1 MNIALALVMGL
12 LAAALVFFAFGTPTG
27 TADPQVIGAIVAFIV
42 VFAVSYYFIEELLG
56 LVTAIIGGILVA
68 IGMYIVRGIGS
79 GLVSGLVGL
88 GVFLVGLT
96 VQEMKVRRQ
105 KRAKAVMAN
114 PQAYVPPPPPPA
126 PK

>member
-1 MNIALALVMGL
+1 
-12 LAAALVFFAFGTPTG
+12 
-27 TADPQVIGAIVAFIV
+27 
-42 VFAVSYYFIEELLG
+42 
-56 LVTAIIGGILVA
+56 
-68 IGMYIVRGIGS
+68 MYIVRGTGS